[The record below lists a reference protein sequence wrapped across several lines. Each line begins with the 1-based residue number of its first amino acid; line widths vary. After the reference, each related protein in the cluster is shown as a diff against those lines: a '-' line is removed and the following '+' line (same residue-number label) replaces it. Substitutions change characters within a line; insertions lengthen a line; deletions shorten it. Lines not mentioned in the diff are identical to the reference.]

1 LKIEHAEITLLGDR
15 SENQD
20 RVQVVEGDGAVLMVV
35 IDGMGGHND
44 GAKAAEVAAQTIAQ
58 AFSRATKPIFDPQGF
73 LHLAIGQAH
82 GNLVAMGGAQSLET
96 RPRATCAVCL
106 VQDGAAYW
114 AHVGDSR
121 IYLLRASG
129 VVERTRDHSHVE
141 LLLREGLISE
151 AEIADHP
158 MRNFVECCLG
168 GDPRLPGMSITGQK
182 RLAAGDTLLVCTD
195 GLWSGLGDDEIAQT
209 LDAQPS
215 LYDSLH
221 RLGRQ
226 AVEACGP
233 YADNTSAVALRVNG
247 AESGS

>member
-1 LKIEHAEITLLGDR
+1 
-15 SENQD
+15 
-20 RVQVVEGDGAVLMVV
+20 
-35 IDGMGGHND
+35 
-44 GAKAAEVAAQTIAQ
+44 
-58 AFSRATKPIFDPQGF
+58 
-73 LHLAIGQAH
+73 
-82 GNLVAMGGAQSLET
+82 
-96 RPRATCAVCL
+96 
-106 VQDGAAYW
+106 
-114 AHVGDSR
+114 
-121 IYLLRASG
+121 
-129 VVERTRDHSHVE
+129 
-141 LLLREGLISE
+141 
-151 AEIADHP
+151 

-168 GDPRLPGMSITGQK
+168 EDPRLPGMSITGQK